1 LGDFF
6 WDSAVALSL
15 CAVGP
20 SLGPSKVMVQQG
32 KINLIVTVG
41 MMGMMYGLRC
51 EKRLQ
56 KGELD
61 VNIFV

>member
-1 LGDFF
+1 M
-6 WDSAVALSL
+6 ALSL